1 MGTLT
6 YKVAFITGIA
16 WPLDAYFTLRWP
28 TPAPPTKA
36 PTAACSPDS
45 GCSTCRCGN
54 PAAVLRADLGSAIR
68 SRTRDELVASLRD
81 AGVPIAPVLSRVE
94 MLNHTHFRDRSV
106 ITTGPAARRMLGH
119 PIQYA
124 IHPALPRRDAPS
136 LGEHDRIGFDEA
148 RQRLGPSSRSE

>member
-1 MGTLT
+1 LFSQVSVGADGLFDELGVFSEDQLWNTLCDSVGLT
-6 YKVAFITGIA
+6 RHIG
-16 WPLDAYFTLRWP
+16 LRMSDRS
-28 TPAPPTKA
+28 AS
-36 PTAACSPDS
+36 AA
-45 GCSTCRCGN
+45 G
-54 PAAVLRADLGSAIR
+54 LRADLGSAIR
-68 SRTRDELVASLRD
+68 TGD

-94 MLNHTHFRDRSV
+94 MLNHTHFRDRGV
-106 ITTGPAARRMLGH
+106 ITIGPAARRMLGH